1 MLTCESTII
10 IVIDMKVAAKSYK
23 SRSKKKYTIFL
34 SYYQEIDFLII
45 VAAFSGNI
53 VDLLLITICCQ
64 EIDEVTDDMT
74 EAMISGVSKSASSFW
89 NIASGEAFH
98 FLVE

>member
-1 MLTCESTII
+1 MLACESTII

-23 SRSKKKYTIFL
+23 SRSKKNT
-34 SYYQEIDFLII
+34 QDIDSLIL

>member
-23 SRSKKKYTIFL
+23 SRSKKNT
-34 SYYQEIDFLII
+34 QDIDSLIL

-89 NIASGEAFH
+89 NIASGESFH
-98 FLVE
+98 FF